1 MTDEGIVAFG
11 DGGGEGFLV
20 EGTGLSK
27 VSFFTIIAE
36 LGKGGKATPVF
47 IGTSMIILAGLLLAA
62 EFLSRNSI
70 LKTEKIEGSLPRRII
85 FVGLMIVWVSFLPYL
100 GFLISSILAFALISA
115 AVPRK
120 EKWSLSPFCFHA
132 AAGVVTTA
140 GFWVVLTTLLNVPS
154 PELKIF

>member
-100 GFLISSILAFALISA
+100 GFLISSILAFALISSQDNFSNA
-115 AVPRK
+115 LNSA
-120 EKWSLSPFCFHA
+120 EKSSTISSLIQREDINLSLFCR
-132 AAGVVTTA
+132 
-140 GFWVVLTTLLNVPS
+140 
-154 PELKIF
+154 I